1 MVAIWVGLVFDAG
14 RNVVALQK
22 EAGMGMSKEL
32 KTTIVG
38 ALAGAIGVLVG
49 AIATGY
55 FSYKVANVQFK
66 QAIMT
71 TAAASAL
78 SVRNTLAEKAAAF
91 FLANEAFLRA
101 VRERPLDRS
110 MIRDSITELD
120 KARSNLAPYLD
131 ADLLLACEGMAESAR
146 LMFSGDLK
154 EGEGEQYIDGYKL
167 SFNRFTTL
175 YLSLRRDLEKHAQLN
190 VLASQ
195 LIDEQQD

>member
-1 MVAIWVGLVFDAG
+1 
-14 RNVVALQK
+14 
-22 EAGMGMSKEL
+22 MSKEL